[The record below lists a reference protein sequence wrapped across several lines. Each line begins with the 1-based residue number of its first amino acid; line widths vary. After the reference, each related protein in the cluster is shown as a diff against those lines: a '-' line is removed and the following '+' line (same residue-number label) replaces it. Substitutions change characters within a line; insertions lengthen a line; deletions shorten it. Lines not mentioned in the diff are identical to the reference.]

1 MLFLVEIQVP
11 KRTDIW
17 YMHKGKLVN
26 LPAKGRAIVVTDLH
40 GNLADFSRYM
50 QIWEDFEAEDL
61 EGENHFILTGDFI
74 HSMNGPDGSVEILEF
89 LIPLWADS
97 QNFHL
102 LLGNHEWATLTG
114 VPVYKGGFDQTLGF
128 EFLLKEKFRDG
139 WMEKLEE
146 YAEFFKKLPLAVK
159 TGNKVFI
166 SHAGPPHGIKNINDI
181 TNIADVGYTQND
193 KLDEILWNRYGSYTA
208 EDVESFLK
216 AVECNAMIVGHT
228 PVDGVKLIGNQLVVS
243 SSYSSGRKAYI
254 GLDLENKIENAADL
268 LGMVKYI

>member
-1 MLFLVEIQVP
+1 
-11 KRTDIW
+11 
-17 YMHKGKLVN
+17 MHKGKLVN

-74 HSMNGPDGSVEILEF
+74 HSMNGPDGSIEILES
-89 LIPLWADS
+89 LIPRWEDS

-114 VPVYKGGFDQTLGF
+114 VPVYKGGFNQTLGF

-139 WMEKLEE
+139 WMAKLEE

-159 TGNKVFI
+159 TVNNVFI

-181 TNIADVGYTQND
+181 VNITDAGYTQND
-193 KLDEILWNRYGSYTA
+193 KLEGILWNRYGSYTE

-254 GLDLENKIENAADL
+254 GLDLEKKIENAADV